1 MWTVLAFICVLFFLL
16 VAARPT
22 RGYRRCPR
30 S

>member
-1 MWTVLAFICVLFFLL
+1 MLVAFAFICALLFLV